1 MKINFTEQESK
12 EIRDIVEE
20 YRNVSEELFI
30 YQKKAEEIQ
39 EKVIELEKTLK
50 LIKEKED
57 GMMSEL
63 HSKYGQFGLQDIYDS
78 VYDDKF
84 REYNH

>member
-20 YRNVSEELFI
+20 YRNVSEELFV

-39 EKVIELEKTLK
+39 DKVIELEKTLK
-50 LIKEKED
+50 SIKEKED

-63 HSKYGQFGLQDIYDS
+63 HSKYGQFGLQDIYETI
-78 VYDDKF
+78 F
-84 REYNH
+84 Q